1 MKWWCMFLLVSWL
14 TGCDRPAEAPVEKQL
29 AAPMGLPPPP
39 VQLHRHKDH
48 VPYEE
53 QFPPS
58 EVQPP
63 EDEAR
68 KTEIYNRLAEIR
80 QRFEERQKN
89 GN

>member
-1 MKWWCMFLLVSWL
+1 MILVVGWL
-14 TGCDRPAEAPVEKQL
+14 AGCDSSPADPPPAERRI
-29 AAPMGLPPPP
+29 AAPMALPPP

-58 EVQPP
+58 DVQPP

-68 KTEIYNRLAEIR
+68 KTEIFNRLAEIR
-80 QRFEERQKN
+80 QRFEERQKD